1 VQSWTETIKGVIIMG
16 YRFVK
21 YMRLSANALHHAL
34 EARNLPPDAVKE
46 IKRVVDEQKTAK
58 RKHDAHKRQMDLLWG
73 ELLAPLLHERKT
85 VKSIMRYKG
94 SPERAEALEAY
105 YAVLDKLH
113 DKLYLMRREK
123 DKTPAQLHPDRTHW
137 SDYVPQRIRDE
148 VCDLFDAIPYKAK
161 AKVKVPFARTVPA
174 ILHNKQRAR
183 LERRTIKEL
192 AIAERDYAH
201 IEASDKNA
209 IKEALKIIR
218 AMQPHEP
225 VPVTWHGF
233 FE

>member
-1 VQSWTETIKGVIIMG
+1 MG
-16 YRFVK
+16 YRYTK
-21 YMRLSANALHHAL
+21 YMRMGANQLHNEL

-46 IKRVVDEQKTAK
+46 IKRIVTEQKT
-58 RKHDAHKRQMDLLWG
+58 HKRSQGAHNKQMGLQWG
-73 ELLAPLLHERKT
+73 EFTAPLMHERKT

-137 SDYVPQRIRDE
+137 SDYVPQRIKDE
-148 VCDLFDAIPYKAK
+148 VCDMFNAIPYKAK
-161 AKVKVPFARTVPA
+161 AKVKTPFARTVPV

-192 AIAERDYAH
+192 GVAETDYLLDP
-201 IEASDKNA
+201 SDKNA
-209 IKEALKIIR
+209 QVVAKIKEALKIIR

>member
-1 VQSWTETIKGVIIMG
+1 MG

-21 YMRLSANALHHAL
+21 YMKLSANALHHAL
-34 EARNLPPDAVKE
+34 VERNLPPDTVQE
-46 IKRVVDEQKTAK
+46 IKRIVDEQKAHK
-58 RKHDAHKRQMDLLWG
+58 RKEAAHKRQMDLQWG

-105 YAVLDKLH
+105 YAVLDTLH
-113 DKLYLMRREK
+113 DRLYLMRREK

-148 VCDLFDAIPYKAK
+148 VCDTFAAIPYKAK
-161 AKVKVPFARTVPA
+161 AKVKTPFARTVPVV
-174 ILHNKQRAR
+174 IHTKQRAR
-183 LERRTIKEL
+183 LERRTRKEL
-192 AIAERDYAH
+192 AIAERNYAH
-201 IEASDKNA
+201 IDASDKNA
-209 IKEALKIIR
+209 QTIVKIKEALKIIK
-218 AMQPHEP
+218 AMQPNDP

-233 FE
+233 FEQGDA

>member
-1 VQSWTETIKGVIIMG
+1 MGANQLHNELQARGMSPPEVQ
-16 YRFVK
+16 
-21 YMRLSANALHHAL
+21 
-34 EARNLPPDAVKE
+34 E
-46 IKRVVDEQKTAK
+46 IKRIVAEQKAHK
-58 RKHDAHKRQMDLLWG
+58 RSQGTHKRQMDLLWG
-73 ELLAPLLHERKT
+73 EFTAPLIHERKT

-94 SPERAEALEAY
+94 APERAEALEAY
-105 YAVLDKLH
+105 LMVLDKLN
-113 DKLYLMRREK
+113 DRLYMMRRDN

-137 SDYVPQRIRDE
+137 SDYVPQRIKDE
-148 VCDLFDAIPYKAK
+148 VCDMFNAIPYKAK
-161 AKVKVPFARTVPA
+161 AKVKTPFARTVPV

-192 AIAERDYAH
+192 GVAEIDYLLDP
-201 IEASDKNA
+201 SDKNA
-209 IKEALKIIR
+209 QVVAKIKEALKIIR